1 VSLRHLPAHPQR
13 DPARSRLER
22 REILVSNP
30 VEWSRR
36 RFLQCSLTAS
46 GALLVGFRSHTL
58 AATPPELLGDDLVNL
73 TAFVMI
79 ERDNRVVIGARGC
92 EIGQGVITS
101 LPMLIAEEL
110 DIDWSKVRVIQLPYG
125 YEMVNGKPGNRY
137 GDQFAGGSTS
147 IPTAW
152 KDLRQA
158 GAAARWLLMQAAAD
172 AWSVDAKT
180 LQTESGH
187 VLHSDGRKLS
197 YGALARTA
205 AARQLPDAPIPTSDP
220 ETFKIVGKPIR
231 TADGRSIVT
240 GQTRYGIDEYLSGA
254 LVAVMLRCPYLD
266 GSLESLDDTAARKI
280 PGVRDVLTIDGPQVG
295 EVFSGPLAS
304 GIAVL
309 ADSTWS
315 AIQGRKALKPVWK
328 QGPWKDESSAALSA
342 RANALLDAGK
352 DGINVREDG
361 DLAASRKQARHS
373 LSARYEVPFLAHAT
387 MEPPGALI
395 ELRNDG
401 ALLIASLQNPDGA
414 SRIISEL
421 TGLARETIE
430 IRLPRSGGGFG
441 RRLQNDFVAEAVLIA
456 KLAGKPVKLMW
467 MREDDLAH
475 DFYRP
480 FGVHELSATLD
491 RRNRVAGWSHRC
503 AATSRTWRT
512 VGMQDDPLWKGCL
525 EPDDFPAG
533 LIDDL
538 EKTFYPVESGM
549 PRGWWRAPLHTFH
562 AFAVQSFID
571 EIAFEVRRDAVD
583 LRLEMLGEPREIPYR
598 GHGGPVFD
606 TGRLA
611 NVLKICAEKIRW
623 KEKRSDGHGIG
634 IACHFTFGGYTAHAF
649 EVSME
654 GEHLRIH
661 RAICVVDV
669 GRVINPLGLE
679 AQMMGGTIDG
689 ISTALNLA
697 ITVRGGQV
705 RQNNFPDYPLLRMA
719 DAPKKVEV
727 HIVESTRDPVGGGEM
742 GIASVAPAL
751 ANAIFATTT
760 VRIRK
765 LPLLP
770 ELMRML

>member
-1 VSLRHLPAHPQR
+1 MLL
-13 DPARSRLER
+13 
-22 REILVSNP
+22 
-30 VEWSRR
+30 SRR
-36 RFLQCSLTAS
+36 RFMQLGLTAS
-46 GALLVGFRSHTL
+46 GALLVGIRG
-58 AATPPELLGDDLVNL
+58 AAAARTPVPPQLLGDDLTEL

-110 DIDWSKVRVIQLPYG
+110 DVEWSKVRVIQLPYG
-125 YEMVNGKPGNRY
+125 YEEVDGKPSNRY

-152 KDLRQA
+152 KDLREA
-158 GAAARWLLMQAAAD
+158 GATARWLLLRAAAD
-172 AWSVDAKT
+172 AWSVPIENLKT
-180 LQTESGH
+180 QAGH
-187 VLHSDGRKLS
+187 VVNADGRRLS

-205 AARQLPDAPIPTSDP
+205 AAVSPPDQPPAPKNPA
-220 ETFKIVGKPIR
+220 EFNLVGKPVR

-240 GQTRYGIDEYLSGA
+240 GQNDYGIDAYLSGA

-266 GSLESLDDTAARKI
+266 GSLESVDDSEARKVD
-280 PGVRDVLTIDGPQVG
+280 GVRDVIVIEGPKPG
-295 EVFSGPLAS
+295 EPFDGPLAA

-309 ADSTWS
+309 ADNTWA
-315 AIQGRKALKPVWK
+315 AIQGRNRLKPVWK
-328 QGPWKDESSAALSA
+328 QGPWAKESTPALSA
-342 RANALLDAGK
+342 QANALLDAAK
-352 DGINVREDG
+352 DGIVVRKDG
-361 DLAASRKQARHS
+361 DLAVSRKRARHS

-395 ELRNDG
+395 ELRQDG
-401 ALLIASLQNPDGA
+401 ALLIASMQNPAGA
-414 SRIISEL
+414 SRVISRL
-421 TGLARETIE
+421 TGLARERIE

-441 RRLQNDFVAEAVLIA
+441 RRLENDFVAEAVLIA

-467 MREDDLAH
+467 LREDDLAH

-480 FGVHELSATLD
+480 FGVHALAATLD
-491 RRNRVAGWSHRC
+491 RRNRVAGWSHQC
-503 AATSRTWRT
+503 AATPRTYRT
-512 VGMQDDPLWKGCL
+512 SGMQDDPPWTGCL
-525 EPDDFPAG
+525 EPDDFPSG

-538 EKTFYPVESGM
+538 EKTFYPLASGM

-583 LRLEMLGEPREIPYR
+583 LRLEMLGEPREIAYR

-611 NVLKICAEKIRW
+611 NVLRLCAEKIRW
-623 KEKRSDGHGIG
+623 KEKRTDGRGIG
-634 IACHFTFGGYTAHAF
+634 IACHFTFGGYSAHAF
-649 EVSME
+649 EVSMQGDE
-654 GEHLRIH
+654 LKIH
-661 RAICVVDV
+661 RAICVIDV

-679 AQMMGGTIDG
+679 AQIMGGTIDG
-689 ISTALNLA
+689 ISTALNLEV
-697 ITVRGGQV
+697 TVRDGQV
-705 RQNNFPDYPLLRMA
+705 EQKNFPDYRLLKMA
-719 DAPKKVEV
+719 DAPKTVEV
-727 HIVESTRDPVGGGEM
+727 HIVDSQRDPVGGGEM

>member
-1 VSLRHLPAHPQR
+1 MSQAASLT
-13 DPARSRLER
+13 
-22 REILVSNP
+22 
-30 VEWSRR
+30 RR
-36 RFLQCSLTAS
+36 RFLQFGLTAS
-46 GALLVGFRSHTL
+46 GALLVGFRSRAM
-58 AATPPELLGDDLVNL
+58 AAAIPAELLGDDLVQL

-101 LPMLIAEEL
+101 LPMMIAEEL
-110 DIDWSKVRVIQLPYG
+110 DVEWSKVRVIQLPYG
-125 YEMVNGKPGNRY
+125 YEVVDGKPRNRY

-147 IPTAW
+147 IPNAW
-152 KDLRQA
+152 KDLREA
-158 GAAARWLLMQAAAD
+158 GAAARWLLVQAAAD
-172 AWSVDAKT
+172 AWSVDAGT
-180 LQTESGH
+180 LSTEAGH
-187 VLHSDGRKLS
+187 VLNPDGRKLS

-205 AARQLPDAPIPTSDP
+205 AARALPDSPIPTKPPDA
-220 ETFKIVGKPIR
+220 FKLIGKPTR
-231 TADGRSIVT
+231 TTDGRSIVT
-240 GQTRYGIDEYLSGA
+240 GQNRYGIDEYLSGA
-254 LVAVMLRCPYLD
+254 LIAVMLRCPYLD
-266 GSLESLDDTAARKI
+266 GSLESLDESAARKV
-280 PGVRDVLTIDGPQVG
+280 PGVLDVVTIDGPKPG
-295 EVFSGPLAS
+295 ELFDGPLAS

-309 ADSTWS
+309 ADSTWA

-342 RANALLDAGK
+342 SANALLDAAS
-352 DGINVREDG
+352 DGIEVRRDG
-361 DLAASRKQARHS
+361 DLAASRKHARHTV
-373 LSARYEVPFLAHAT
+373 SARYEVPFLAHAT

-395 ELRNDG
+395 ELRSDG
-401 ALLIASLQNPDGA
+401 ALLIASMQNPDGA
-414 SRIISEL
+414 SRIISQL
-421 TGLARETIE
+421 TGLAREAIE

-456 KLAGKPVKLMW
+456 QKAGKAIKLMW
-467 MREDDLAH
+467 LREDDLAH

-480 FGVHELSATLD
+480 FGVHAMEATLD
-491 RRNRVAGWSHRC
+491 RRNRVAGWAHRC

-512 VGMQDDPLWKGCL
+512 PGMQDDPLWKGCL

-533 LIDDL
+533 LVDDL
-538 EKTFYPVESGM
+538 EKTFYPIESGM

-571 EIAFEVRRDAVD
+571 EIAYEVRRDAVE

-606 TGRLA
+606 TGRMA
-611 NVLKICAEKIRW
+611 NVLKLCAEKIRW
-623 KEKRSDGHGIG
+623 SERRTDGRGIG
-634 IACHFTFGGYTAHAF
+634 IACHFTFGGYSAHAF
-649 EVSME
+649 EISMQ
-654 GEHLRIH
+654 GNNLKIH
-661 RAICVVDV
+661 KAVCVVDV

-679 AQMMGGTIDG
+679 AQIMGGTIDG

-697 ITVRGGQV
+697 ITVRNGEVQ
-705 RQNNFPDYPLLRMA
+705 QKNFPDYRLLTMA
-719 DAPKKVEV
+719 DAPGNVDV
-727 HIVESTRDPVGGGEM
+727 QLVDSTRDPVGGGEM
-742 GIASVAPAL
+742 GIASVAPAM

>member
-1 VSLRHLPAHPQR
+1 MNELTSLA
-13 DPARSRLER
+13 
-22 REILVSNP
+22 
-30 VEWSRR
+30 RR
-36 RFLQCSLTAS
+36 RFLQFGLTAS
-46 GALLVGFRSHTL
+46 GALLVGFRGIAN
-58 AATPPELLGDDLVNL
+58 AAAVPPELLGDDLVQL

-110 DIDWSKVRVIQLPYG
+110 DVDWSKVRVIQLPYG
-125 YEMVNGKPGNRY
+125 YEEIDGKPGNRY

-147 IPTAW
+147 IPNAW
-152 KDLRQA
+152 KDLREA
-158 GAAARWLLMQAAAD
+158 GAAARWLLVQAAAE
-172 AWSVDAKT
+172 AWSVNADT
-180 LQTESGH
+180 LHTESGH
-187 VLHSDGRKLS
+187 VIHADGRKLS

-205 AARQLPDAPIPTSDP
+205 AARQLPKTAIPTRDP
-220 ETFKIVGKPIR
+220 DSFKLIGKPTR
-231 TADGRSIVT
+231 AADGRSIVT
-240 GQTRYGIDEYLSGA
+240 GENRYGIDEYLSGA
-254 LVAVMLRCPYLD
+254 LVAIMLRCPYLD
-266 GSLESLDDTAARKI
+266 GTLESLDDSEARKI
-280 PGVRDVLTIDGPQVG
+280 PGVQDIVTIDGPQTG
-295 EVFSGPLAS
+295 EAFDGPLAT

-309 ADSTWS
+309 ADNTWA

-342 RANALLDAGK
+342 TANALLDASTG
-352 DGINVREDG
+352 GIEVRRDG
-361 DLAASRKQARHS
+361 DLEASRKQARHMVN
-373 LSARYEVPFLAHAT
+373 ARYEVPFLAHAT

-401 ALLIASLQNPDGA
+401 ALLIASMQNPDGA
-414 SRIISEL
+414 SRIISKL
-421 TGLARETIE
+421 TGLARDKIE

-456 KLAGKPVKLMW
+456 KLAGKPIKLMW
-467 MREDDLAH
+467 MREDDIAH

-480 FGVHELSATLD
+480 FGVHAMSATLD
-491 RRNRVAGWSHRC
+491 RKNRVAGWSHRC
-503 AATSRTWRT
+503 AATSRTWRAP
-512 VGMQDDPLWKGCL
+512 GMEKDPLFKGCL

-533 LIDDL
+533 LVDDL
-538 EKTFYPVESGM
+538 EKVFYPVDSGM

-571 EIAFEVRRDAVD
+571 EIAFEVRRDAVE
-583 LRLEMLGEPREIPYR
+583 LRLEMLGAPREIPYR

-606 TGRLA
+606 TGRMA
-611 NVLKICAEKIRW
+611 EVLKLCAEKIRW
-623 KEKRSDGHGIG
+623 AEKRADGHGIG

-654 GEHLRIH
+654 GNKLRIH

-689 ISTALNLA
+689 LSTALNLG
-697 ITVRGGQV
+697 ITVKEGQV
-705 RQNNFPDYPLLRMA
+705 QQKNFPDYPLLKMA

-727 HIVESTRDPVGGGEM
+727 HIIESQRDPVGGGEM

>member
-1 VSLRHLPAHPQR
+1 MSLRLA
-13 DPARSRLER
+13 LTR
-22 REILVSNP
+22 RQ
-30 VEWSRR
+30 
-36 RFLQCSLTAS
+36 FLQFGLTAS
-46 GALLVGFRSHTL
+46 GALLVGFRTN
-58 AATPPELLGDDLVNL
+58 AAARATVPAELLGDDLVSL

-110 DIDWSKVRVIQLPYG
+110 DVEWSRVRVIQLPYG
-125 YEMVNGKPGNRY
+125 YEEVDGKPSNRY

-152 KDLRQA
+152 KDLREA
-158 GAAARWLLMQAAAD
+158 GALARWLLLQAAAN
-172 AWSVDAKT
+172 AWSAAVEN
-180 LQTESGH
+180 LRTEAGH
-187 VLHSDGRKLS
+187 VLNADGRTLS

-205 AARQLPDAPIPTSDP
+205 AALPMPSNAPAPKNPDN
-220 ETFKIVGKPIR
+220 FKLVGKPIR
-231 TADGRSIVT
+231 AADGRRIVT
-240 GQTRYGIDEYLSGA
+240 GQNCYGIDEYLSGA

-266 GSLESLDDTAARKI
+266 GTLESLDDSAARKVR
-280 PGVRDVLTIDGPQVG
+280 GVRDVVRIEGPKPG
-295 EVFSGPLAS
+295 EPFDGPLAT
-304 GIAVL
+304 GVAVL
-309 ADSTWS
+309 ADNTW
-315 AIQGRKALKPVWK
+315 AALQGRNALKPVWK
-328 QGPWKDESSAALSA
+328 QGPWADESSAALVA
-342 RANALLDAGK
+342 RANALLDEDK
-352 DGINVREDG
+352 SGIEVRKDG
-361 DLAASRKQARHS
+361 DLAKSRKRARHS
-373 LSARYEVPFLAHAT
+373 LKARYEVPFLAHAT
-387 MEPPGALI
+387 LEPPGALI
-395 ELRNDG
+395 ELRQDG
-401 ALLIASLQNPDGA
+401 ALLIASMQNPSGA
-414 SRIISEL
+414 SRVISQL
-421 TGLARETIE
+421 TGLPRDRIE

-441 RRLQNDFVAEAVLIA
+441 RRLENDFVAEAVQIA

-467 MREDDLAH
+467 TREDDLAH

-480 FGVHELSATLD
+480 FGVHALSATLD
-491 RRNRVAGWSHRC
+491 RRNRVEGWSHRC
-503 AATSRTWRT
+503 AATSRTYRT
-512 VGMQDDPLWKGCL
+512 AGMQDDPAWTGCL

-538 EKTFYPVESGM
+538 EKTFFPVQSGM

-571 EIAFEVRRDAVD
+571 EIAFEVRRDAVE

-606 TGRLA
+606 TGRMA
-611 NVLKICAEKIRW
+611 KVLKLCAEKIRW
-623 KEKRSDGHGIG
+623 KEKRTDGRGIG

-654 GEHLRIH
+654 GERLRIH

-669 GRVINPLGLE
+669 GRVVNPLGLE

-697 ITVRGGQV
+697 ITVRDGQV
-705 RQNNFPDYPLLRMA
+705 EQKNFPHYPLLKMA

>member
-1 VSLRHLPAHPQR
+1 VSRIVPLT
-13 DPARSRLER
+13 
-22 REILVSNP
+22 
-30 VEWSRR
+30 RR
-36 RFLQCSLTAS
+36 RFLQFGLTAS
-46 GALLVGFRSHTL
+46 GALLVGMRAQAQRPPPVP
-58 AATPPELLGDDLVNL
+58 AALLGDDLTAL
-73 TAFVMI
+73 TAFVQI
-79 ERDNRVVIGARGC
+79 ERDNRIVIGARGC

-110 DIDWSKVRVIQLPYG
+110 DIEWSRVRVIQLPYG
-125 YEMVNGKPGNRY
+125 YREIDGKPSNRY

-152 KDLRQA
+152 KDLREA
-158 GAAARWLLMQAAAD
+158 GAMARNLLLRAAAQ
-172 AWSVDAKT
+172 AWSVD
-180 LQTESGH
+180 LQNLRTEAAH
-187 VLHSDGRKLS
+187 VVHADGRRLS

-205 AARQLPDAPIPTSDP
+205 AEMPVPDSPPAPKDPDRFTLIGKPTRVADARQ
-220 ETFKIVGKPIR
+220 
-231 TADGRSIVT
+231 IVT

-254 LVAVMLRCPYLD
+254 LIAVMLRCPHLD
-266 GSLESLDDTAARKI
+266 GSLESLDDSAARAV
-280 PGVRDVLTIDGPQVG
+280 PGVREVIRIDGPEPG
-295 EVFSGPLAS
+295 KPFGILAA
-304 GIAVL
+304 GVAVL
-309 ADSTWS
+309 ADNTWA
-315 AIQGRKALKPVWK
+315 AIQGRHALVATWSK
-328 QGPWKDESSAALSA
+328 GPWAEESSTALSA
-342 RANALLDAGK
+342 RANALLDEAR
-352 DGINVREDG
+352 DGIEVRSDG
-361 DLAASRKQARHS
+361 DLASSRKHARHT

-387 MEPPGALI
+387 LEPPGALI
-395 ELRNDG
+395 ELRQDG
-401 ALLIASLQNPDGA
+401 ALLVASLQNPAGA

-421 TGLARETIE
+421 TGLPRDRIE

-441 RRLQNDFVAEAVLIA
+441 RRLANDFVAEAVQIA
-456 KLAGKPVKLMW
+456 KLAGQPIKLMW
-467 MREDDLAH
+467 TREDDIAH

-480 FGVHELSATLD
+480 FGVHALSATLD
-491 RRNRVAGWSHRC
+491 RRNRVAGWAHHC
-503 AATSRTWRT
+503 AATPRNYRDA
-512 VGMQDDPLWKGCL
+512 GMKDDPVYTGCL

-533 LIDDL
+533 LVDDL
-538 EKTFYPVESGM
+538 QKTFYPVESGM
-549 PRGWWRAPLHTFH
+549 PRGWWRAPVHTFH

-583 LRLEMLGEPREIPYR
+583 LRLEMLGEAREIPYR

-606 TGRLA
+606 TGRMA
-611 NVLKICAEKIRW
+611 HVLKLCAEKIRW
-623 KEKRSDGHGIG
+623 REKRSDGRGVG

-649 EVSME
+649 EVSMQDE
-654 GEHLRIH
+654 RLLIH
-661 RAICVVDV
+661 RAVCVVDV

-697 ITVRGGQV
+697 ITVRDGQV
-705 RQNNFPDYPLLRMA
+705 QERNFPDYPLLKMA

-727 HIVESTRDPVGGGEM
+727 HLVESTHDPVGGGEM

>member
-1 VSLRHLPAHPQR
+1 MTESTSLA
-13 DPARSRLER
+13 
-22 REILVSNP
+22 
-30 VEWSRR
+30 RR
-36 RFLQCSLTAS
+36 RFLQFGLTAS
-46 GALLVGFRSHTL
+46 GALLVGFRATAN
-58 AATPPELLGDDLVNL
+58 AAAAPPELLGDDLVQL

-101 LPMLIAEEL
+101 LPMMIAEEL
-110 DIDWSKVRVIQLPYG
+110 DVDWSKVRVIQLPYG
-125 YEMVNGKPGNRY
+125 YEEIDGKPGNRY

-152 KDLRQA
+152 KDLREA
-158 GAAARWLLMQAAAD
+158 GAAARWLLVQAAAE
-172 AWSVDAKT
+172 AWSVKAET
-180 LQTESGH
+180 LHTESGH
-187 VLHSDGRKLS
+187 VIHADGRKLS

-205 AARQLPDAPIPTSDP
+205 AARQLPKTAIPTRDP
-220 ETFKIVGKPIR
+220 DTFKLIGKPVR
-231 TADGRSIVT
+231 AADGRSIVT
-240 GQTRYGIDEYLSGA
+240 GQNRYGIDEYLSGA
-254 LVAVMLRCPYLD
+254 LVAIMLRCPYLD
-266 GSLESLDDTAARKI
+266 GTLESLDDTEARKI
-280 PGVRDVLTIDGPQVG
+280 PGVHDVVTIDGPKAG
-295 EVFSGPLAS
+295 EVFDGPLAT

-309 ADSTWS
+309 ADNTWA

-328 QGPWKDESSAALSA
+328 QGPWKDESSAALA
-342 RANALLDAGK
+342 AMANALLDAS
-352 DGINVREDG
+352 DGGIEVRRDG
-361 DLAASRKQARHS
+361 DLAASRKHARHS
-373 LSARYEVPFLAHAT
+373 VAARYEVPFLAHAT

-401 ALLIASLQNPDGA
+401 ALLIASMQNPDGA
-414 SRIISEL
+414 SRIISKM
-421 TGLARETIE
+421 TGLSRDKIE

-456 KLAGKPVKLMW
+456 KLAGKPIKLMW
-467 MREDDLAH
+467 MREDDIAH
-475 DFYRP
+475 DLYRP
-480 FGVHELSATLD
+480 FGVHAMEATLD
-491 RRNRVAGWSHRC
+491 RKNRVAGWSHRC
-503 AATSRTWRT
+503 AATSRTWRAP
-512 VGMQDDPLWKGCL
+512 GMEKDPLFKGCL

-533 LIDDL
+533 LVDDL
-538 EKTFYPVESGM
+538 EKVFYPVESGM

-571 EIAFEVRRDAVD
+571 EIAYEVRRDAVE
-583 LRLEMLGEPREIPYR
+583 LRLEMLGAPREISYR

-606 TGRLA
+606 TGRMA
-611 NVLKICAEKIRW
+611 EVLKRCAEKIRW
-623 KEKRSDGHGIG
+623 EEKRSDGRGIG

-654 GEHLRIH
+654 GNKLRIH

-689 ISTALNLA
+689 LSTALNLG
-697 ITVRGGQV
+697 ITVKDGQV
-705 RQNNFPDYPLLRMA
+705 QQANFPDYPLLKMA
-719 DAPKKVEV
+719 DAPKTVEV
-727 HIVESTRDPVGGGEM
+727 HIIESERDPVGGGEM

>member
-1 VSLRHLPAHPQR
+1 MNELTSLA
-13 DPARSRLER
+13 
-22 REILVSNP
+22 
-30 VEWSRR
+30 RR
-36 RFLQCSLTAS
+36 RFLQFGLTAS
-46 GALLVGFRSHTL
+46 GALLVGFRGSAN
-58 AATPPELLGDDLVNL
+58 AAAVPAELLGDDLVQL

-101 LPMLIAEEL
+101 LPMMIAEEL
-110 DIDWSKVRVIQLPYG
+110 DVDWAKVRVIQLPYG
-125 YEMVNGKPGNRY
+125 YEEIDGKPGNRY

-152 KDLRQA
+152 KDLREA
-158 GAAARWLLMQAAAD
+158 GAAARWLLVQAAAE
-172 AWSVDAKT
+172 AWSVKADT
-180 LQTESGH
+180 LHTESGH
-187 VLHSDGRKLS
+187 VIHADGRKLS

-205 AARQLPDAPIPTSDP
+205 AARQLPKTAIPTRNPD
-220 ETFKIVGKPIR
+220 TFKLIGKPVR
-231 TADGRSIVT
+231 AADGRSIVT
-240 GQTRYGIDEYLSGA
+240 GQNRYGIDEYLSGA
-254 LVAVMLRCPYLD
+254 LVAIMLRCPYLD
-266 GSLESLDDTAARKI
+266 GTLESLDDSEARKI
-280 PGVRDVLTIDGPQVG
+280 PGVRDVVTIDGPKAG
-295 EVFSGPLAS
+295 EVFDGPLAT

-309 ADSTWS
+309 ADNTWA

-328 QGPWKDESSAALSA
+328 QGPWKDESSSALA
-342 RANALLDAGK
+342 RTANALLDATEG
-352 DGINVREDG
+352 GIEVRRDG
-361 DLAASRKQARHS
+361 DLGASRKQARHTVA
-373 LSARYEVPFLAHAT
+373 ARYEVPFLAHAT

-401 ALLIASLQNPDGA
+401 ALLVASMQNPDGA
-414 SRIISEL
+414 SRIISQL
-421 TGLARETIE
+421 TGLSRDKIE

-456 KLAGKPVKLMW
+456 KLAGKPIKLMW
-467 MREDDLAH
+467 MREDDFAH

-480 FGVHELSATLD
+480 FGVHAMEATLD
-491 RRNRVAGWSHRC
+491 RKNRVAGWSHRC
-503 AATSRTWRT
+503 AATSRTWRAP
-512 VGMQDDPLWKGCL
+512 GMEKDPLFKGCL

-533 LIDDL
+533 LVDDL
-538 EKTFYPVESGM
+538 EKVFYPVDSGM

-571 EIAFEVRRDAVD
+571 EIAFEVRRDAVE
-583 LRLEMLGEPREIPYR
+583 LRLEMLGAPREIPFR

-606 TGRLA
+606 TGRMA
-611 NVLKICAEKIRW
+611 EVLKLCAEKIRW
-623 KEKRSDGHGIG
+623 DQKRTDGRSVG

-654 GEHLRIH
+654 GNKLRIH

-689 ISTALNLA
+689 LSTALNLG
-697 ITVRGGQV
+697 ITVKDGQV
-705 RQNNFPDYPLLRMA
+705 QQKNFPDYPLLKMA

-727 HIVESTRDPVGGGEM
+727 HIIESERDPVGGGEM

>member
-1 VSLRHLPAHPQR
+1 MS
-13 DPARSRLER
+13 DCTRLT
-22 REILVSNP
+22 
-30 VEWSRR
+30 RR
-36 RFLQCSLTAS
+36 RFLQFGLTAS
-46 GALLVGFRSHTL
+46 GALLVGFRSQTM
-58 AATPPELLGDDLVNL
+58 AAAIPAELLGDDLVQL

-92 EIGQGVITS
+92 EAGQGVITS

-110 DIDWSKVRVIQLPYG
+110 DVDWSKVRVIQLSYG
-125 YEMVNGKPGNRY
+125 YEVLNGQADNRY
-137 GDQFAGGSTS
+137 GTQSAGDGTS
-147 IPTAW
+147 IPIAW
-152 KDLRQA
+152 KELREA
-158 GAAARWLLMQAAAD
+158 GAAARWLLVQAAAD
-172 AWSVDAKT
+172 AWSVNADS
-180 LQTESGH
+180 LRTESGH
-187 VLHSDGRKLS
+187 VIHVDGRKLS

-205 AARQLPDAPIPTSDP
+205 AARQLPDSPIPTKEAD
-220 ETFKIVGKPIR
+220 TFKLIGKPTR

-240 GQTRYGIDEYLSGA
+240 GQSRYGIDEYLNGA

-266 GSLESLDDTAARKI
+266 GSLESVDDSETRKI
-280 PGVRDVLTIDGPQVG
+280 AGVRDVITIDGPKPG
-295 EVFSGPLAS
+295 EIFAGPLAS

-309 ADSTWS
+309 ADNTWA

-328 QGPWKDESSAALSA
+328 QGAWKDESSAALSA
-342 RANALLDAGK
+342 RANALLDAAS
-352 DGINVREDG
+352 DGIEVRRDG
-361 DLAASRKQARHS
+361 DLAASRKHARHTV
-373 LSARYEVPFLAHAT
+373 SARYEVPFLAHAT

-395 ELRNDG
+395 EIRSDG
-401 ALLIASLQNPDGA
+401 ALLIASIQNPDGA
-414 SRIISEL
+414 SRIISDL

-456 KLAGKPVKLMW
+456 KKAGKPIKLMW
-467 MREDDLAH
+467 LREDDLAH

-480 FGVHELSATLD
+480 FGVHAMNATLD
-491 RRNRVAGWSHRC
+491 RKNRVAGWSHQC
-503 AATSRTWRT
+503 AATSLTWRT
-512 VGMQDDPLWKGCL
+512 AGMQNEPLWKGCL

-538 EKTFYPVESGM
+538 GKTFYPLESGM
-549 PRGWWRAPLHTFH
+549 PRGWWGSPPHTFD

-571 EIAFEVRRDAVD
+571 EIAYEVRRDAVE
-583 LRLEMLGEPREIPYR
+583 LRLEMLGPAREIPYR
-598 GHGGPVFD
+598 GQGGPVFD
-606 TGRLA
+606 SGRMA
-611 NVLKICAEKIRW
+611 NVLKLCAEKIRW
-623 KEKRSDGHGIG
+623 SEKRSDGRGIG
-634 IACHFTFGGYTAHAF
+634 IACHFTFGGYSAHAF
-649 EVSME
+649 EISMQ
-654 GEHLRIH
+654 GDQLQIH

-669 GRVINPLGLE
+669 GRVINPLNLE
-679 AQMMGGTIDG
+679 AQIMGGTIDG

-697 ITVRGGQV
+697 ITVRNGEVQ
-705 RQNNFPDYPLLRMA
+705 QKNFQDYPLLTMA

-727 HIVESTRDPVGGGEM
+727 HIIESTSDPVGGCEL

>member
-1 VSLRHLPAHPQR
+1 MSVATSLT
-13 DPARSRLER
+13 
-22 REILVSNP
+22 
-30 VEWSRR
+30 RR
-36 RFLQCSLTAS
+36 RFLQFGLTAS
-46 GALLVGFRSHTL
+46 GALLVGFRLDAHADSL
-58 AATPPELLGDDLVNL
+58 PPELLGDDLVRL

-79 ERDNRVVIGARGC
+79 ERDNSVVIGARGC

-110 DIDWSKVRVIQLPYG
+110 DVDWSNVRVIQLPYG
-125 YEMVNGKPGNRY
+125 YEEIDGKPGNRY
-137 GDQFAGGSTS
+137 GSQFAGGSTS

-152 KDLRQA
+152 KDLREA
-158 GAAARWLLMQAAAD
+158 GAAARWLLVQAAAE
-172 AWSVDAKT
+172 AWSEKADI
-180 LQTESGH
+180 LHTESGH
-187 VLHSDGRKLS
+187 VINPDGRKLS

-205 AARQLPDAPIPTSDP
+205 AARQLPKTPIPTRNPD
-220 ETFKIVGKPIR
+220 TFKLVGKPIR
-231 TADGRSIVT
+231 AVDGRSIVT
-240 GQTRYGIDEYLSGA
+240 GQSRYGIDEYLSGS

-266 GSLESLDDTAARKI
+266 GSLESVDDSEARKI
-280 PGVRDVLTIDGPQVG
+280 PGVRDIVIIDGPKPEQN
-295 EVFSGPLAS
+295 FDGPLAT

-309 ADSTWS
+309 ADNTWA
-315 AIQGRKALKPVWK
+315 AIQGRKALKPIWT

-342 RANALLDAGK
+342 RANALLDAAS
-352 DGINVREDG
+352 DGIEVRRDG
-361 DLAASRKQARHS
+361 DLAASRKHARHT

-395 ELRNDG
+395 EIRKDG
-401 ALLIASLQNPDGA
+401 ALLVASLQNPDGA
-414 SRIISEL
+414 SRIISKL
-421 TGLARETIE
+421 TGLARDKIE

-456 KLAGKPVKLMW
+456 QKADKPVKLMW
-467 MREDDLAH
+467 MREDDFAH

-480 FGVHELSATLD
+480 FGVHAMAATLD
-491 RRNRVAGWSHRC
+491 RKNRVAGWSHRC
-503 AATSRTWRT
+503 AATSRTWRSP
-512 VGMQDDPLWKGCL
+512 GMETDPLWKGTL

-538 EKTFYPVESGM
+538 EKTFYPIESGM

-571 EIAFEVRRDAVD
+571 EIAYEVRRDAVE

-606 TGRLA
+606 TGRMA
-611 NVLKICAEKIRW
+611 NVLKLCAEKIHWSER
-623 KEKRSDGHGIG
+623 RSDGRGIG
-634 IACHFTFGGYTAHAF
+634 IACHFTFGGYSAHAF
-649 EVSME
+649 EISMQ
-654 GEHLRIH
+654 GEKLQIH

-679 AQMMGGTIDG
+679 AQIMGGTIDG
-689 ISTALNLA
+689 LSTALNLE
-697 ITVRGGQV
+697 ITVRDGQV
-705 RQNNFPDYPLLRMA
+705 QQKNFPDYPLLKMA
-719 DAPKKVEV
+719 DAPNKVEV
-727 HIVESTRDPVGGGEM
+727 HIVESTREPVGGGEM

-760 VRIRK
+760 VRIRN

-770 ELMRML
+770 ELLRLL